1 MIFRRWA
8 PVVVAVGI
16 FCSAAR
22 VAAEDVADEAQFHFV
37 RGNQF
42 YRQGRFEE
50 ALSEFYASNRLVSN
64 RNVQFNIA
72 RCLEQLKL
80 YDEAFRAWSDLGRK
94 EAPPAERATITG
106 AIEKLRPHLAL
117 VNVTSEP
124 SGAEIFANRRDLGS
138 LGTTPRLLALPPG
151 RTTILLDRPGY
162 RSAEIAV
169 ELVKG
174 KEQAVASSLDRIYG
188 SIVFRGLPPGASIRE
203 GAADG
208 PLVPIGPQPTRL
220 VPGRHVLFV
229 AAPGF
234 QQARFEID
242 VAGDAVTPVDV
253 PLAIAT
259 TPTGA
264 VVVRANVE
272 GALVRIDG
280 REVGFTPAV
289 IEGVEV
295 GERQIEVANEGRVP
309 YRARVTV
316 EKGGRTFIDVRLKR
330 LEPEVEAAAKRLMRA
345 EDAPGSISIITSE
358 QIRALGYQTLSEA
371 LRAVRGVVS
380 SNDRTYEAVGFRG
393 LSPPGDYTRRVLVL
407 VDGHPYNDIVTGQG
421 YVGRDL
427 DVDLETVERIE
438 VVRGSGSVLYGT
450 GALFG
455 VINVVT
461 RRPAP
466 GAHAEAS
473 AGLGT
478 LGTTAGRVS
487 AGVRGESAE
496 LWVSGAGYDSA
507 GQLLYPWATTGDVA
521 IGADSETAKHGDLL
535 GRAGP
540 FTLRA
545 AINDRTKMVPT
556 GVYATQPAPGTT
568 YRDLRAFAELRFDQP
583 WRYATLSARVCFD
596 YGLFQGHYLQMMPP
610 DLRDDFRSHW
620 LTGEARLEVPLGNH
634 HLTAGGQLQD
644 LLEVKQRSFEDTPAA
659 ASYFSNDT
667 KEIIASAYLVDDWA
681 PSPRLRANLG
691 LRADDYGRS
700 FGLTVNPRLAVIA
713 QPYRGGNSKLL
724 LGRAFRAPSVY
735 ERFYNDMGATQI
747 PAGPLSPETIVSGEI
762 EHAHSV
768 SDELQIVGAA
778 FAEQLDNMVVLQPT
792 PADPNVF
799 VFVNQTDVVRG
810 YGAEGEVRWE
820 PGGDAFFAFALS
832 WNHTRLQTAA
842 GPQPLPNTPT
852 HVASLRFIYPL
863 VGAALRI
870 GTEMVLDVARATVPS
885 PTVMNGGVAGDAL
898 TWNLMLSGQA
908 HMGARL
914 RLRYFAGVF
923 NLLDDRTGYPVGA
936 EVPSGITVA
945 RLPRTA
951 RFGLAGSF

>member
-1 MIFRRWA
+1 MNFRRA
-8 PVVVAVGI
+8 AYVVVAISVLLP
-16 FCSAAR
+16 AAR
-22 VAAEDVADEAQFHFV
+22 ARGEDVADEAQFHFV
-37 RGNQF
+37 RGNQL
-42 YRQGRFEE
+42 YRQARFEE
-50 ALSEFYASNRLVSN
+50 ALSEFYASNRLVAN

-72 RCLEQLKL
+72 RVLEQLKL

-94 EAPPAERATITG
+94 DAPAAERATITG

-117 VNVTSEP
+117 VSVTSEP
-124 SGAEIFANRRDLGS
+124 PGAEIFANRRDLGS

-151 RTTILLDRPGY
+151 KVTILMDRPGY
-162 RSAEIAV
+162 RSVEVAV

-188 SIVFRGLPPGASIRE
+188 SVVFRGLPPGAAIRE

-208 PLVPIGPQPTRL
+208 ALVPIGPGPTRL

-242 VAGDAVTPVDV
+242 VIGDAVTPVDV

-264 VVVRANVE
+264 VVVRANVD

-280 REVGFTPAV
+280 REMGFTPAV
-289 IEGVEV
+289 IEGVPV
-295 GERQIEVANEGRVP
+295 GERQIEVVHEGRAP

-316 EKGGRTFIDVRLKR
+316 EKAGRSFLDVRLKR
-330 LEPEVEAAAKRLMRA
+330 LEPEVEAATKRLMRA
-345 EDAPGSISIITSE
+345 EDAPGSISIITAE

-371 LRAVRGVVS
+371 LRGVRGVFS
-380 SNDRTYEAVGFRG
+380 SDDRVYESVGFRG

-466 GAHAEAS
+466 GAHAEAG

-478 LGTTAGRVS
+478 LGTTTGRVS
-487 AGVRGESAE
+487 AGVRGENAE

-507 GQLLYPWATTGDVA
+507 GQVLFPWSDGVNVA
-521 IGADSETAKHGDLL
+521 VRADGETAKHGDLL

-545 AINDRTKMVPT
+545 AVNDRTKMVPT
-556 GVYATQPAPGTT
+556 GVYATQAAPGTT

-583 WRYATLSARVCFD
+583 WKYAALSARVSYD

-620 LTGEARLEVPLGNH
+620 LTGEARLELQLGSH
-634 HLTAGGQLQD
+634 HLTVGGQVQD
-644 LLEVKQRSFEDTPAA
+644 LLQVKQRSFEDAPGGAE
-659 ASYFSNDT
+659 YFANDT
-667 KEIIASAYLVDDWA
+667 KEIISSAYVVDDWA
-681 PSPRLRANLG
+681 PSPRIRANLG
-691 LRADDYGRS
+691 VRADDYGNS

-713 QPYRGGNSKLL
+713 HPYAAGNTKLL
-724 LGRAFRAPSVY
+724 VGRAFRAPSVY
-735 ERFYNDMGATQI
+735 ERFYNDGGATQDQ
-747 PAGPLSPETIVSGEI
+747 AGPLSPETIVSGEI
-762 EHAHSV
+762 EHAHAIG
-768 SDELQIVGAA
+768 DELQIVAAA
-778 FAEQLDNMVVLQPT
+778 FAEQLDNMVILQPT
-792 PADPNVF
+792 IADPYVLVF
-799 VFVNQTDVVRG
+799 ANQTDQVRG

-842 GPQPLPNTPT
+842 GPQALPNTPT

-863 VGAALRI
+863 MGAALRV
-870 GTEMVLDVARATVPS
+870 GTEMVLDVARATAQPMVD
-885 PTVMNGGVAGDAL
+885 GGVTADAL
-898 TWNLMLSGQA
+898 TWNLMLSGQT
-908 HMGARL
+908 HMGARF

-923 NLLDDRTGYPVGA
+923 NLLDDRTGYPVGL

-951 RFGLAGSF
+951 RLGLTGSF